1 MKTAS
6 RLLAVIFGVFIAIA
20 LTGALVANAADSG
33 VAAKKAKVKL
43 KVSGKGQTTLL
54 KKGIKVKVTVKSK
67 KKVKTKLKA
76 TSTTFDDPAA
86 KSLAKTKKVT
96 LKPKKK
102 KGKGKGGKN
111 RKGGG
116 KKLSKTVKLKLTS
129 SGKDAVSSCEARTIT
144 VKAGK
149 SKTSFDLVRD
159 TADCKPGTVDL
170 SRASECDFIGNQDQS
185 MCMVPFPDDFYTR
198 SDADSA
204 TGRRIDFK
212 TSAMPANDAGVHI
225 AADSYNL
232 NDGFSPGE
240 TIVVR
245 IPGINTQA
253 DLDANNHPQLA
264 QLGTYADADTSF
276 VVIDAQT
283 GERQPIWA
291 EIDSNSTDPNRTAVL
306 IHPSVNFAS
315 GHRYIVAIRN
325 LKSADG
331 TQLPAPAGFR
341 YYRDDLPSDEAA
353 INDQR
358 DRFDGIF
365 DKLKS
370 AGIKR
375 NNLYLA
381 WDFTVATDENIAG
394 RVMKM
399 RDESFADLGDSNLAD
414 GVVTGD
420 APNFTVT
427 TVNDYPTPG
436 DNANIA
442 RRIRGTF
449 EVPCYLTGGSPV
461 PCGPGATMPLDSNGM
476 PSQQGTYDA
485 NFDCVIPRAA
495 VDGGTPTP
503 ARPSVYGHGL
513 LGSASEA
520 NSSNQTSLA
529 RGHNIISCAT
539 DELGLSGADV
549 PTAFAALGELGQF
562 PKISDRLQ
570 QGLLNELL
578 LGRLLVSPDGF
589 VTDGEFHVDRTT
601 GTASVIDPAK
611 LYYNGNSQGG
621 IMGGAFMALSPDA
634 TRGSLGVPG
643 MNYSVLLNRSVDFDT
658 YAEAGLNP
666 NYTDMLERPLVLSM
680 IQMLWDRG
688 EANGYAHRMTTNPL
702 PNTPQHKV
710 LMNVAFGDHQVSNF
724 TADTEAR
731 TIGAEA
737 HAPVVDD
744 GRWPGVDQLWNI
756 PRISSYPFTGSAIVY
771 WDSGPTRDDPGSA
784 DPAELLGT
792 DPPPLANVPNRSG
805 EDPHSLPRRTSEEQ
819 QMVSD
824 FLQPDGLSN
833 ITDTCIGSAGPAC
846 HDYTFGGT
854 RAPGS

>member
-1 MKTAS
+1 
-6 RLLAVIFGVFIAIA
+6 
-20 LTGALVANAADSG
+20 
-33 VAAKKAKVKL
+33 
-43 KVSGKGQTTLL
+43 
-54 KKGIKVKVTVKSK
+54 
-67 KKVKTKLKA
+67 
-76 TSTTFDDPAA
+76 
-86 KSLAKTKKVT
+86 
-96 LKPKKK
+96 
-102 KGKGKGGKN
+102 
-111 RKGGG
+111 
-116 KKLSKTVKLKLTS
+116 
-129 SGKDAVSSCEARTIT
+129 
-144 VKAGK
+144 
-149 SKTSFDLVRD
+149 
-159 TADCKPGTVDL
+159 
-170 SRASECDFIGNQDQS
+170 
-185 MCMVPFPDDFYTR
+185 
-198 SDADSA
+198 
-204 TGRRIDFK
+204 
-212 TSAMPANDAGVHI
+212 
-225 AADSYNL
+225 
-232 NDGFSPGE
+232 
-240 TIVVR
+240 
-245 IPGINTQA
+245 
-253 DLDANNHPQLA
+253 
-264 QLGTYADADTSF
+264 
-276 VVIDAQT
+276 
-283 GERQPIWA
+283 
-291 EIDSNSTDPNRTAVL
+291 
-306 IHPSVNFAS
+306 
-315 GHRYIVAIRN
+315 
-325 LKSADG
+325 
-331 TQLPAPAGFR
+331 
-341 YYRDDLPSDEAA
+341 
-353 INDQR
+353 
-358 DRFDGIF
+358 
-365 DKLKS
+365 
-370 AGIKR
+370 
-375 NNLYLA
+375 
-381 WDFTVATDENIAG
+381 
-394 RVMKM
+394 MKM

-688 EANGYAHRMTTNPL
+688 EANGYAHPDDHEPAAEHASARGADERGVRRSP
-702 PNTPQHKV
+702 
-710 LMNVAFGDHQVSNF
+710 GDQLGGRHRG
-724 TADTEAR
+724 ADDR
-731 TIGAEA
+731 RIGARSGRRRRPLAGSRSALEHPA
-737 HAPVVDD
+737 DLELPVHRLGD
-744 GRWPGVDQLWNI
+744 R
-756 PRISSYPFTGSAIVY
+756 
-771 WDSGPTRDDPGSA
+771 
-784 DPAELLGT
+784 LLGQ
-792 DPPPLANVPNRSG
+792 R
-805 EDPHSLPRRTSEEQ
+805 
-819 QMVSD
+819 
-824 FLQPDGLSN
+824 PD
-833 ITDTCIGSAGPAC
+833 A
-846 HDYTFGGT
+846 
-854 RAPGS
+854 